1 VSHSNR
7 LDNGVIVISN
17 SDESGE
23 VEFVFNDGRRVTYRW
38 AALRYGLRAFSDPIP
53 AKPCDQDHH
62 DPKTPASFGR
72 CVKCGATVRSEE

>member
-1 VSHSNR
+1 MSHSNR

-38 AALRYGLRAFSDPIP
+38 EALRHGLRAKEVVPP
-53 AKPCDQDHH
+53 KPMVAIDDDDDTSNVYRH
-62 DPKTPASFGR
+62 
-72 CVKCGATVRSEE
+72 